1 MDYTSNYMDILQR
14 VLQKK
19 QAVLQALLEAC
30 RQQQDLVE
38 QDEFDMDAFS
48 AIMEQKD
55 ALLVQLEVLDE
66 GFEKTYEG
74 VQAELTQNRNQYSDT
89 IRHIQE
95 LIRKVTDLGVEIRAL
110 EERNRSK
117 LEMEFSGQ
125 KKGIRQVKTSTKVA
139 STYYKT
145 MSNTQNA
152 DSYFLDQ
159 KK

>member
-55 ALLVQLEVLDE
+55 ALLVQLEALDE
-66 GFEKTYEG
+66 GFERLMRVYR
-74 VQAELTQNRNQYSDT
+74 RN
-89 IRHIQE
+89 
-95 LIRKVTDLGVEIRAL
+95 
-110 EERNRSK
+110 
-117 LEMEFSGQ
+117 
-125 KKGIRQVKTSTKVA
+125 
-139 STYYKT
+139 
-145 MSNTQNA
+145 
-152 DSYFLDQ
+152 
-159 KK
+159 

>member
-1 MDYTSNYMDILQR
+1 MDYTSNYMDILQE

-30 RQQQDLVE
+30 WQQQDLVE

-55 ALLVQLEVLDE
+55 ALLVQLEALDE

-74 VQAELTQNRNQYSDT
+74 VQAELTQNKDRYSGT
-89 IRHIQE
+89 IRHMQE
-95 LIRKVTDLGVEIRAL
+95 LIRKVTDLGVEIQAL

-139 STYYKT
+139 SAYYKT
-145 MSNTQNA
+145 MSNAQNA